1 MGCNVSRVVAQRNN
15 KKKKYFLLSVVFL
28 CHNAAM
34 TTQPKPKTSAQ
45 TVRLPDPYWVM
56 LRRLMQYH
64 NGRAWL
70 EKAIARE
77 HKKIQAPE

>member
-1 MGCNVSRVVAQRNN
+1 MI
-15 KKKKYFLLSVVFL
+15 K
-28 CHNAAM
+28 
-34 TTQPKPKTSAQ
+34 QPKPKTSAQ
-45 TVRLPDPYWVM
+45 TVRLPDPHWVM

-77 HKKIQAPE
+77 YKKIQAPE